1 MNTIYFN
8 KNNIILIDSSYYVFH
23 RYFATYRW
31 FSFQN
36 IDVSVD
42 DITSNEVFITAF
54 YKHINN
60 DIKKICKKWNTN
72 KDNIL
77 FCVDCLRTEI
87 WRNDIY
93 DTYKATRVQKN
104 NFNKKIFSIFSDYVN
119 SLGFKYISQSRL
131 EGDDVIYLSQRM
143 IKTQLETLK
152 NNDISVIIITN
163 DNDFL
168 QLVDKQV
175 HVYNMQFKELM
186 KRGYNNPK
194 IDLLFKAIYGD
205 KSDNISKIGS
215 GITKE
220 KALMISN
227 MADSDREKYIKD
239 SGYEDKFL
247 LNMKLISFE
256 NIPSEYTEIFNK
268 NVRLIVED

>member
-36 IDVSVD
+36 IDVSID
-42 DITSNEVFITAF
+42 DIINNEIFINAF

-72 KDNIL
+72 KENIV
-77 FCVDCLRTEI
+77 FCLYCQRAEI

-93 DTYKATRVQKN
+93 NTYKATRTQKN
-104 NFNKKIFSIFSDYVN
+104 NFNKKIFSIFNEYIKLLD
-119 SLGFKYISQSRL
+119 LKYISQDRL
-131 EGDDVIYLSQRM
+131 EGDDVIYLSQKM
-143 IKTQLETLK
+143 IKTHLELFK
-152 NNDISVIIITN
+152 NLDIIIITN

-168 QLVDKQV
+168 QLVDSRV
-175 HVYNMQFKELM
+175 HIYNMQFKELM
-186 KRGYNNPK
+186 KRGYCDPK

-205 KSDNISKIGS
+205 KSDNIPKIGP

-220 KALMISN
+220 KALMLST
-227 MADSDREKYIKD
+227 MQDTERENYIKD
-239 SGYEDKFL
+239 NGYEDKFR

-256 NIPSEYTEIFNK
+256 NIPEEYTKIFSN
-268 NVRLIVED
+268 NIRMILE

>member
-1 MNTIYFN
+1 MNTIYIN
-8 KNNIILIDSSYYVFH
+8 KNNIILIDCSYYIFH

-36 IDVSVD
+36 ISVSVD
-42 DITSNEVFITAF
+42 EIIYNEVFITAF

-60 DIKKICKKWNTN
+60 DIKKLCKKWNTN
-72 KDNIL
+72 KNNIV
-77 FCVDCLRTEI
+77 FCLDCQRTEI

-93 DTYKATRVQKN
+93 NIYKATRIQKN
-104 NFNKKIFSIFSDYVN
+104 NFNKKIFSIFNDYIKT
-119 SLGFKYISQSRL
+119 LDLKHISQDRL
-131 EGDDVIYLSQRM
+131 EGDDVIYLSQKM
-143 IKTQLETLK
+143 IKKQLELLNIK
-152 NNDISVIIITN
+152 DIDIIIITN

-168 QLVDKQV
+168 QLVDNQV
-175 HVYNMQFKELM
+175 FIYNMQFKELA

-205 KSDNISKIGS
+205 KSDNISKIGA

-220 KALMISN
+220 KALMLSN
-227 MADSDREKYIKD
+227 MEDIEREKYIKD
-239 SGYEDKFL
+239 NGYEDKFR

-256 NIPSEYTEIFNK
+256 NIPEEYTKIFSN
-268 NVRLIVED
+268 NIRMILE

>member
-36 IDVSVD
+36 IDVSID
-42 DITSNEVFITAF
+42 DIINNEIFINAF

-72 KDNIL
+72 KENIV
-77 FCVDCLRTEI
+77 FCLDCQRAEI

-93 DTYKATRVQKN
+93 NTYKATRTQKN
-104 NFNKKIFSIFSDYVN
+104 NFNKKIFSIFIEYIKLLD
-119 SLGFKYISQSRL
+119 FKYISQDRL
-131 EGDDVIYLSQRM
+131 EGDDVIYLSQKM
-143 IKTQLETLK
+143 IKTHLELFK
-152 NNDISVIIITN
+152 KLDIIIITN

-168 QLVDKQV
+168 QLVDSRV
-175 HVYNMQFKELM
+175 HIYNMQFKELM
-186 KRGYNNPK
+186 KRGYCDPK

-205 KSDNISKIGS
+205 KSDNIPKIGS

-220 KALMISN
+220 KALMLST
-227 MADSDREKYIKD
+227 MQDTEREKYIKD
-239 SGYEDKFL
+239 NGYEDKFR

-256 NIPSEYTEIFNK
+256 NIPEEYTKIFSN
-268 NVRLIVED
+268 NIRMILE

>member
-8 KNNIILIDSSYYVFH
+8 KNNIVLIDSSYYVFH

-36 IDVSVD
+36 IDVAVD
-42 DITSNEVFITAF
+42 DIINNEVFITAF

-72 KDNIL
+72 KNNIV
-77 FCVDCLRTEI
+77 FCVDCQRTEI

-93 DTYKATRVQKN
+93 NTYKATRVQKN
-104 NFNKKIFSIFSDYVN
+104 NFNKKIFSIFNDYIKT
-119 SLGFKYISQSRL
+119 LDFKHISQDRL
-131 EGDDVIYLSQRM
+131 EGDDVIYLSQKM
-143 IKTQLETLK
+143 IKKQLEILK
-152 NNDISVIIITN
+152 INDINIVIITN

-168 QLVDKQV
+168 QLVDKNV
-175 HVYNMQFKELM
+175 HIYNMQFKELLT
-186 KRGYNNPK
+186 RGYNDPK

-205 KSDNISKIGS
+205 KSDNISKIGT

-220 KALMISN
+220 KALMLSN
-227 MADSDREKYIKD
+227 MQDIEREKYIKD
-239 SGYEDKFL
+239 NGYEDKFR
-247 LNMKLISFE
+247 LNMMLISFE
-256 NIPSEYTEIFNK
+256 NIPNEYTEIFSN
-268 NVRLIVED
+268 NNQMIFE